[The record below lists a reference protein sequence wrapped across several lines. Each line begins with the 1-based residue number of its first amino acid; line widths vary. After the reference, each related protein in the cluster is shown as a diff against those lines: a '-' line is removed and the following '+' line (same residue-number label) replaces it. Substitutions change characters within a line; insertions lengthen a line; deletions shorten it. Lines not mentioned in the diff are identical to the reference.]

1 MDIIYSQ
8 EYFDIP
14 EREDLE
20 AGCNCKLNVT
30 DCESWIIA
38 SFLKAFKNNSGILE
52 MYKDKTLKYDQLL
65 PYLYKTEFSKDEI
78 RELNRELNKVI
89 FDIDSIQEV
98 IKLFIKT
105 LKSNKKRVKK
115 LDIESFDL
123 LFKSIPEANR
133 DKKISPEFSVNF
145 FLSFDSLDINKIQL
159 IT

>member
-1 MDIIYSQ
+1 
-8 EYFDIP
+8 
-14 EREDLE
+14 
-20 AGCNCKLNVT
+20 
-30 DCESWIIA
+30 
-38 SFLKAFKNNSGILE
+38 